1 MSLYGIKPITAISD
15 STSFCRKIMQKH
27 QTGTKNTS
35 SFPMMFFFKK
45 RGYFFPEKISMIL
58 NFRLYLKQ
66 QNIAP
71 VLILRNF
78 PVTGRRISGLNSEKK
93 SLQSI
98 FRIISVQST
107 DDVPKIFPT
116 SFQIPHDYHF
126 RSGHFL
132 TENISA
138 NKTPLFSFLK
148 SVIFKAGNVANSSN
162 KILYSLFSPASN
174 VFIEQKTCTIS
185 PDIFALNSKILS
197 YENNTEIFNSHS
209 GTKIWHRL
217 LNTANSFILINKENS
232 LKFLPVFE
240 NGSSSNY
247 LGKQSTI
254 SSFISSLA
262 VKNISVINET
272 FSWLKTEKHGM
283 KSLMDPEDSS
293 NRNDA
298 NVSLAAI
305 RIPELYQA
313 ASGILSTGKI
323 FANKTPLFSSLKDF
337 IFKSEKIATKSNKML
352 KSSFFPAIDKE
363 YVLNHWPLF
372 EDKSPSNYSGKQ
384 NTIPFLIVKNIPVAG
399 GRISGLNVEKK
410 VFQSTFQIKNV
421 RSADNV
427 PNIFLTSLKIPQEH
441 HVPSEHFLT
450 RNISANKI
458 PFFLF
463 LKSLTFKAEN
473 VTNNSNKTIKSF
485 FSPSSSA
492 FYQQKVLTIALD
504 ILTRNSKILSYI
516 LSYEN
521 SMEILNS
528 QIAGKK
534 IYYRLLNIAGNSALT
549 DKENARRSRSLSEDK
564 SPLNHSGNKNTI
576 LSFLPSLVVKNIH
589 LIKEILSRLNTEKNC
604 LKSTAR
610 QKDTI
615 NMNYTSNVYVSQAV
629 FKVPQGFYEGS
640 DFLLTENTFPN
651 KFLTENIATKKIS
664 VFSLLKPFIFRAEN
678 ITDNS
683 NKILKSPFLPADY
696 DFHSQKTRTIFPDI
710 LSLNRK
716 TGLVRELLINSEKVS
731 VLTVIDRYFDR
742 FRPFRFSTTHT
753 HHDPFLKYL
762 VFKAG
767 NKITNSNRILKPQLR
782 SENSIY
788 YQQVA
793 NSTYSGAVE
802 VSFQVLNSKINEK
815 ILNLQVLRANKN
827 YESLN
832 ITRHSHFFNKK
843 SVLKNQPFFKGKL
856 PAVFLQENSSFKDN
870 SLSNKKPGMNRRF
883 FKESSWVTSNGPL
896 IKNNYGNSG
905 HGTPAYVQSNHNYK
919 MRPENLVFRDQGHIE
934 QEIEQVKR
942 TIIETKKSV
951 SEKTVPV
958 FGEAEIKKYLDINRI
973 SSQVYQ
979 NLERKIRMER
989 ESRGM

>member
-78 PVTGRRISGLNSEKK
+78 PVTGRRISGVNSEKK

-116 SFQIPHDYHF
+116 SFQIPHEYHFRSDHF

-148 SVIFKAGNVANSSN
+148 SVIFEAGNVANSSN

-323 FANKTPLFSSLKDF
+323 FANKTPIFSSLKDF

-363 YVLNHWPLF
+363 YVLNHWPL
-372 EDKSPSNYSGKQ
+372 
-384 NTIPFLIVKNIPVAG
+384 
-399 GRISGLNVEKK
+399 
-410 VFQSTFQIKNV
+410 
-421 RSADNV
+421 SADK
-427 PNIFLTSLKIPQEH
+427 L
-441 HVPSEHFLT
+441 
-450 RNISANKI
+450 
-458 PFFLF
+458 
-463 LKSLTFKAEN
+463 
-473 VTNNSNKTIKSF
+473 
-485 FSPSSSA
+485 
-492 FYQQKVLTIALD
+492 
-504 ILTRNSKILSYI
+504 
-516 LSYEN
+516 
-521 SMEILNS
+521 
-528 QIAGKK
+528 
-534 IYYRLLNIAGNSALT
+534 
-549 DKENARRSRSLSEDK
+549 
-564 SPLNHSGNKNTI
+564 PLNHSGNKNI
-576 LSFLPSLVVKNIH
+576 IPSFIPSLVVKNIH
-589 LIKEILSRLNTEKNC
+589 VIKELLSRLNTKKNC
-604 LKSTAR
+604 LKSIAR
-610 QKDTI
+610 QKDAT
-615 NMNYTSNVYVSQAV
+615 NVNYTSKVYMPQAV
-629 FKVPQGFYEGS
+629 FKTPQGFYEGS
-640 DFLLTENTFPN
+640 EFFLTGNTFTN
-651 KFLTENIATKKIS
+651 KFLTENIATKKNS

-696 DFHSQKTRTIFPDI
+696 DFYSQKTRTIFPDI
-710 LSLNRK
+710 LLLNRK

-815 ILNLQVLRANKN
+815 ILNLQVLRTNKN

-919 MRPENLVFRDQGHIE
+919 MRPETMVFQDQGRIE
-934 QEIEQVKR
+934 QEIEQIKR